1 MPLDLNEGAKTM
13 PKVSW
18 DSATHV
24 EELGPVR
31 DRFEILDGYSA
42 NFTVFDE
49 DIDATPL
56 LKGLPQDQC
65 QCPHWGYVIKGR
77 MTVRLPEGDEVYET
91 GDAFYTPPGHAPLKH
106 LAGTEVL
113 MFSPEKELRR
123 TGEAVAQNAKDEGL
137 HVARGRREA

>member
-1 MPLDLNEGAKTM
+1 M

-18 DSATHV
+18 ESATYV

-31 DRFEILDGYSA
+31 DRFEVFSGYSA
-42 NFTVFDE
+42 NFTIFDE

-77 MTVRLPEGDEVYET
+77 MTVRLPEGDEVYEA
-91 GDAFYTPPGHAPLKH
+91 GDAFYTPAGHAPLKH
-106 LAGTEVL
+106 QAGTEVI
-113 MFSPEKELRR
+113 MFSPEELLKK
-123 TGEAVAQNAKDEGL
+123 TGKAVARNAEAEGM
-137 HVARGRREA
+137 HVHKGRREA

>member
-1 MPLDLNEGAKTM
+1 M

-18 DSATHV
+18 DSATQV

-31 DRFEILDGYSA
+31 DRYEVLDGYSA
-42 NFTVFDE
+42 NFTIFDE

-77 MTVRLPEGDEVYET
+77 MTVRLADRDEVYET
-91 GDAFYTPPGHAPLKH
+91 GDAFYTPAGHAPLKH
-106 LAGTEVL
+106 QAGTEVI
-113 MFSPEKELRR
+113 MFSPEEELRK
-123 TGEAVAQNAKDEGL
+123 TGRAVAKNAEAEGL
-137 HVARGRREA
+137 HVVRTQRQAGNDDTN